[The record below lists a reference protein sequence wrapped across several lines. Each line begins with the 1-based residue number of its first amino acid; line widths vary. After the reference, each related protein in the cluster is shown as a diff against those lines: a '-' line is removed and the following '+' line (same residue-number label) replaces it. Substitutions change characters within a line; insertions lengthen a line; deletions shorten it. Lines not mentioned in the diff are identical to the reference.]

1 MQYRTCYTSLQA
13 DIQKKID
20 LKTKPQG
27 LLGMLESIASKISLI
42 QQTLTPELSNPYIV
56 VFAGNHGIAKE
67 GISAFPQEVTYQM
80 VLKFLN
86 KGAAVNVFSQQN
98 NIEPKIVDAGVN
110 YDFGVLSTLIN
121 SKVGLGT
128 IIFESNGHDKKG
140 V

>member
-1 MQYRTCYTSLQA
+1 
-13 DIQKKID
+13 
-20 LKTKPQG
+20 
-27 LLGMLESIASKISLI
+27 MLESIASKISLI

-128 IIFESNGHDKKG
+128 IIFE
-140 V
+140 